1 MTSRRPLRTGSRGTS
16 LVEAVVALA
25 VMAFGMLAVV
35 AVQSTLR
42 QNADIAKQRSE
53 AVRIAQEAIEDARG
67 YTEMEDPDDPQS
79 YAAIANA
86 AAQAVP
92 GYTTNTT
99 YMLTRSVVTTD
110 NPPGKAIR
118 VVVEWLD
125 RTGVVGEETGK
136 QRIELD
142 TFVAGIDPRV
152 SLLLGARPNGIPPLL
167 PNGRSPR
174 VPPAAVDIGGGRSA
188 YQPSPAGAPTVVWLF
203 DNLSGAITSVC
214 TFAGTDVATQLVPAT
229 DCLDQPSFLISGYV
243 RYSYGMSPNAQN
255 PGGTEIPIGMVA
267 VAMAAGSVNGECFVA
282 PPQDPPGTSTAYSC
296 RVRRGTSGWTG
307 TTELTSP
314 VPLELLDVC
323 RYVNDAPGNAGHPQ
337 VYVNLDRSLSDQNF
351 LVVDQDV
358 PCPSGT
364 QPHQPAP

>member
-1 MTSRRPLRTGSRGTS
+1 MGRRTPRIAARGTS

-42 QNADIAKQRSE
+42 LNADIAKQRSE
-53 AVRIAQEAIEDARG
+53 AVRIAQEAIEEQRRFSV
-67 YTEMEDPDDPQS
+67 MEGPSAEPRS
-79 YAAIANA
+79 YDSIVTA
-86 AAQAVP
+86 AAENVVS
-92 GYTTNTT
+92 TNTT
-99 YMLTRSVVTTD
+99 YTLTRGVVTTD
-110 NPPGKAIR
+110 NPPAKAIR
-118 VVVEWLD
+118 VAVAWTD
-125 RTGVVGEETGK
+125 RNGDPQG
-136 QRIELD
+136 IELD
-142 TFVAGIDPRV
+142 TVVAGIDPRV
-152 SLLLGARPNGIPPLL
+152 SMLLGARPNGIPPLL

-188 YQPSPAGAPTVVWLF
+188 YRPSPTGAPLVVWLF

-214 TFAGTDVATQLVPAT
+214 TYAGTDVVTQVVLVTA
-229 DCLDQPSFLISGYV
+229 CLDEPSFLVSGHV
-243 RYSYGMSPNAQN
+243 RYEFGVSPDAAN

-267 VAMAAGSVNGECFVA
+267 LATAAGSVNGECLVA
-282 PPQDPPGTSTAYSC
+282 PMQSPPATSTAYSC

-307 TTELTSP
+307 TIELASP
-314 VPLELLDVC
+314 LPLDQFDVC
-323 RYVNDAPGNAGHPQ
+323 RYVSDAPGNAGHPRI
-337 VYVNLDRSLSDQNF
+337 YVNLDRSLGDQNF